1 MRCAWSND
9 RLCHAG
15 FAHHDARIRKPA
27 SSRLFRC
34 ALQQT
39 HQVRRKRR
47 KFRLPHRVFRM
58 YHQIPS
64 LRNLPPML
72 AYHFP
77 DTPPHAITHHGIA
90 ERLFDAESHA
100 RLRQFVRTKE
110 NREVGTRA
118 AFSRAINSIEI
129 TGAYQTRLA
138 GKFQSPCYG
147 AGCGYRPCGIIR
159 A

>member
-1 MRCAWSND
+1 
-9 RLCHAG
+9 
-15 FAHHDARIRKPA
+15 
-27 SSRLFRC
+27 
-34 ALQQT
+34 
-39 HQVRRKRR
+39 
-47 KFRLPHRVFRM
+47 
-58 YHQIPS
+58 
-64 LRNLPPML
+64 ML

-147 AGCGYRPCGIIR
+147 AGCGYRSCGIIR